1 MIAALRVV
9 RAAARLQI
17 AQLSVNLF
25 MLFTV
30 LLQPFFIGVTAMY
43 LLRHRSDFDP
53 MFVVVGA
60 GLSGLWSVALFEG
73 AYAIQSERWQGTL
86 ELVAAT
92 PAPFLLVIGGRLIG
106 SMAFALLSM
115 AVSYVIGAWLFGY
128 DLAVRDPLGFA
139 VALVFALFSLWALGL
154 LFAPVGI
161 LWRAAARFLN
171 VLEYPVYIF
180 GGFLFPILLL
190 PGWSRPVS
198 YALPP
203 YWAALALHGT
213 AAGELDPAALAAVLG
228 ILAAGCAVAVT
239 LARILVAAVL
249 TQARR
254 DGTLALS

>member
-1 MIAALRVV
+1 MIAALRVL

-17 AQLSVNLF
+17 GQMSVNLF

-30 LLQPFFIGVTAMY
+30 LLQPFFIAVTAMY
-43 LLRHRSDFDP
+43 LLRQRGDFDP

-73 AYAIQSERWQGTL
+73 SYAIQSERWQGTL
-86 ELVAAT
+86 ELIAAS
-92 PAPFLLVIGGRLIG
+92 PAPVLLILGGRLVG

-115 AVSYVIGAWLFGY
+115 VVSYVIGAWLFGY

-139 VALVFALFSLWALGL
+139 VALVFALVSLGALGV
-154 LFAPVGI
+154 LFAPIGI
-161 LWRAAARFLN
+161 LWRAAGRFLG
-171 VLEYPVYIF
+171 VLEYPVYTL

-190 PGWSRPVS
+190 PAWSRPVS

-203 YWAALALHGT
+203 YWAAVALHGT
-213 AAGELDPAALAAVLG
+213 ASGEIDAAAFAGALAALAA
-228 ILAAGCAVAVT
+228 GCVVAVL
-239 LARILVAAVL
+239 LARLLVEAVL
-249 TQARR
+249 TRARR